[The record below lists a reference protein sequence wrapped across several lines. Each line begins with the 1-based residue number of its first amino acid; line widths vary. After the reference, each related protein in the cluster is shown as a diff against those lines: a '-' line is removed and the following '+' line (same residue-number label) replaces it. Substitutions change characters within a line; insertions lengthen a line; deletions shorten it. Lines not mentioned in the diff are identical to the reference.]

1 MKFLLLT
8 ISISW
13 ICIGVFLLLNKAW
26 SQSLIDLIAVLGIS
40 RLSCGSGL
48 GPSYPQNP
56 GILKK
61 IIKWW
66 KGHQHPMVA
75 NPWEPLLKLPNV
87 WSFRFWLV
95 WNGLSHQFHWFWLR
109 LLTNM
114 FISFFPNSAS
124 SCSLWKS
131 MCLLHCLA
139 AFLWSTL
146 GCLEQLQ
153 FNSVKKK
160 VGNCCNFRWS
170 FNGQSIGKPCLTSFY
185 FYHQILT
192 CRQYHMI
199 V

>member
-1 MKFLLLT
+1 MEPEPDSCPWYQQQAFLRFRPGAKLSSSESWDCEKDHQMVKRAGLT
-8 ISISW
+8 NGEKATSI
-13 ICIGVFLLLNKAW
+13 
-26 SQSLIDLIAVLGIS
+26 
-40 RLSCGSGL
+40 
-48 GPSYPQNP
+48 
-56 GILKK
+56 
-61 IIKWW
+61 
-66 KGHQHPMVA
+66 
-75 NPWEPLLKLPNV
+75 PWLRTPVPLLKLPNV
-87 WSFRFWLV
+87 WSFWFWLV

-114 FISFFPNSAS
+114 FISFFSNSAS

-131 MCLLHCLA
+131 MRLLHCLA
-139 AFLWSTL
+139 AFLRSTL

-160 VGNCCNFRWS
+160 VGNCDNFRWS
-170 FNGQSIGKPCLTSFY
+170 FNGQSIGKPYLTGFFY